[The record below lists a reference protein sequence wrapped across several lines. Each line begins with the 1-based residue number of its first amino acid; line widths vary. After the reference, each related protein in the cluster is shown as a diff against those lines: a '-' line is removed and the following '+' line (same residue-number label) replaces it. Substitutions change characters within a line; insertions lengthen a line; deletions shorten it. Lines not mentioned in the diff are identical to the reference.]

1 MLCQANSIATARD
14 AVYSKEMRQPNN
26 DGLFDAFIAHLADAV
41 AARIQRTGTTRSAS
55 TGPAARGPKRRKGQ
69 KRSGDDLA
77 GLTSSLLE
85 YIKENPGERIEQI
98 ARALKVST
106 TDLKLPAQKLLA
118 GRDVKTKGQRRGTHY
133 FAR

>member
-1 MLCQANSIATARD
+1 
-14 AVYSKEMRQPNN
+14 MRQSSN
-26 DGLFDAFIAHLADAV
+26 DGLFDAFIAHLADAL
-41 AARIQRTGTTRSAS
+41 AERMQRTGTPRSLSAAPAA
-55 TGPAARGPKRRKGQ
+55 PAARGPKRRKGQ
-69 KRSGDDLA
+69 KRSGEDLA
-77 GLTSSLLE
+77 ELTSSLLG

-133 FAR
+133 FAT